1 MIIGIT
7 GGIGAGKSVVSRILR
22 LKGFE
27 VYDCDSRASEIM
39 HSSSE
44 ILIWLKEN
52 IGEEAVDHTGSINR
66 KAVGEVIFS
75 DFEKR
80 ESLNRIVHTAVYD
93 DVKCC
98 SGRCGGE
105 LFFVESAILAT
116 SHLDELCDRI
126 WLVEAPVETRIM
138 RVEKRSGLDR
148 KNIEDR
154 IKTQQHEFDEL
165 DKTKTSVIIN
175 DGSISLLEQIE
186 SLIENICP
194 GDKLK
199 SE

>member
-39 HSSSE
+39 HSSLE
-44 ILIWLKEN
+44 ILNWLKEN
-52 IGEEAVDHTGSINR
+52 IGEEAVDHNGSINR
-66 KAVGEVIFS
+66 RAVGEVIFS
-75 DFEKR
+75 DVNKR
-80 ESLNRIVHTAVYD
+80 ESLNRIVHTAIYD

-98 SGRCGGE
+98 SAGKT
-105 LFFVESAILAT
+105 FFVESAILAT
-116 SHLDELCDRI
+116 SHLDELCDKI

-148 KNIEDR
+148 KNIEAR

-175 DGSISLLEQIE
+175 DGSISLLEQIDK
-186 SLIENICP
+186 LIENICP
-194 GDKLK
+194 GDK
-199 SE
+199 